1 MFFLLSVIMSL
12 LLSPLVLINHN
23 NEQCHCNNTM
33 ANVRILLSQ
42 GPLYFLFLFLK
53 ESQGHLLCEKKGFCL
68 YFFKYLIQ
76 YLYFETIKHC
86 VLFWNYF
93 LKTSFNVTRFTFK
106 FLKLL
111 ESFEF
116 FWKFKWNSTLHKSQF
131 C

>member
-1 MFFLLSVIMSL
+1 MSL

-76 YLYFETIKHC
+76 YLKT
-86 VLFWNYF
+86 F
-93 LKTSFNVTRFTFK
+93 LEIRVGEKVR
-106 FLKLL
+106 
-111 ESFEF
+111 
-116 FWKFKWNSTLHKSQF
+116 
-131 C
+131 